1 MSRHEIASSKEGS
14 GRVLLRLPRLLVL
27 AVPGVLSLL
36 AWEVISRWSGLPDFL
51 LPGPR
56 AVWAEFLRAWQD
68 GSLIRHTGVT
78 LREVL
83 VGLALGV
90 VVAVTLAY
98 PLARSRRVERLLAP
112 YIVASQ
118 AVPTIAL
125 APLLIIWFGPGVLSK
140 ILVCALIVFFPI
152 LVNTVVGLR
161 SVPDDL
167 RDLMRSLRATRGQTF
182 RYLEVPAAMPS
193 VLGGLKIGATLS
205 VIGAVVGEFVGADKG
220 LGFLLNHARGLYN
233 TPLVFAALLT
243 LMSMALALYGAV
255 AAVERAA
262 LAWRRR

>member
-1 MSRHEIASSKEGS
+1 MSRHEIASSIGHS
-14 GRVLLRLPRLLVL
+14 GRVLSRLTRFAVL
-27 AVPGVLSLL
+27 ALPGALALL
-36 AWEVISRWSGLPDFL
+36 AWEALSRWSGLPVFL
-51 LPGPR
+51 LPGPL
-56 AVWAEFLRAWQD
+56 AVWEELVRAWQN
-68 GSLIRHTGVT
+68 GSLLRHTGVT

-83 VGLALGV
+83 AGLGLGV
-90 VVAVTLAY
+90 AVALTLAY

-118 AVPTIAL
+118 AVPTVAL
-125 APLLIIWFGPGVLSK
+125 APLLIIWFGPGALSK

-152 LVNTVVGLR
+152 LVNTIVGLR

-182 RYLEVPAAMPS
+182 RYLEAPAAMPS

-205 VIGAVVGEFVGADKG
+205 VIGAVVGEFVGADEG

-243 LMSMALALYGAV
+243 LMAMALALYGAV
-255 AAVERAA
+255 AAVERVA